1 MLSLHFIFGND
12 SGTRRIYDR
21 NSVKGINSQSP
32 LIGNDKCLVE
42 TDKEELQHLERSE

>member
-1 MLSLHFIFGND
+1 MLSRYFFFGND

-21 NSVKGINSQSP
+21 NSVKGITSQSP

-42 TDKEELQHLERSE
+42 TGKVELQYLERSE